1 MHQINEYREEEH
13 LPDVGFSTVHRTTD
27 RLRPVIRRVKRRKQG
42 NMNPDSPWA
51 KARLR
56 WVTQL
61 LVRLG
66 EHVFDHKAKEK
77 NEYLNRTEMPT
88 YFNTELLPPLIV
100 HQIVFF
106 DECHN
111 KTDIGRTGDT
121 VYTFPKNE
129 AGLYDKHGW
138 IGNVDTKLHCKYK
151 KEGPFCVVVSAVELN
166 DGTIE
171 GRRCETFNYSA
182 KILIT
187 ITAEEKMIAEEINR
201 VRGLKSDGQWVEK
214 RIRLPGQ
221 LYENDS
227 VMAMGNIT
235 EKTATKL
242 KRYGIITVLDM
253 KMLTQTESSAILKDT
268 EFRVSDGQ
276 IKEWH
281 EAAQQ
286 ANEGSVPSRIRKDHR
301 KDETPYLS

>member
-1 MHQINEYREEEH
+1 MIYSPQEYQILIDSVEKGYGLVTAMHNINEYREEEH
-13 LPDVGFSTVHRTTD
+13 LPDVGLSTVHRTMN
-27 RLRPVIRRVKRRKQG
+27 RLRPVTRRVKRRKQG

-66 EHVFDHKAKEK
+66 KHVFDHTAQE
-77 NEYLNRTEMPT
+77 NEYLNLTETTT
-88 YFNTELLPPLIV
+88 YFNTELLPPLSV

-106 DECHN
+106 DECHK
-111 KTDIGRTGDT
+111 KTEIGRTGDT

-129 AGLYDKHGW
+129 VGLYDKHGR
-138 IGNVDTKLHCKYK
+138 IGNVDTKLHCKYT
-151 KEGPFCVVVSAVELN
+151 KEGRFCFGVSAVELN

-171 GRRCETFNYSA
+171 GRRCETFDYSA
-182 KILIT
+182 KIIIT
-187 ITAEEKMIAEEINR
+187 ITAEEKMIAEEIKR
-201 VRGLKSDGQWVEK
+201 VRGLKSDGKRVEK

-221 LYENDS
+221 LYESDIA
-227 VMAMGNIT
+227 MAMGSIA

-242 KRYGIITVLDM
+242 KRHGIITVLYM
-253 KMLTQTESSAILKDT
+253 KMLTQTESSAILNDK
-268 EFRVSDGQ
+268 EFIVSDGQ

-281 EAAQQ
+281 
-286 ANEGSVPSRIRKDHR
+286 
-301 KDETPYLS
+301 